1 MPTHITRHSTVVEGC
16 SSEMSSTSCPRFR
29 REAPPILKPSCELSR
44 MRQGILCA
52 CRPYSTIRLA
62 HFFRAVRFDRR
73 RSGMGPLGTSF
84 LRGCVFSRVRT
95 AQRLLAAEGISSQ
108 ALPRLQHGLAASAPG
123 VQPLVIYRTAIYAE
137 KWWQRGV
144 VCLLSQTQRLDSA
157 FLAYAQIA
165 YSTPGLCSQRIIV
178 LNDLIRRGFAS

>member
-1 MPTHITRHSTVVEGC
+1 MLVVHTQRSDWRT
-16 SSEMSSTSCPRFR
+16 SSGLFASIDGAREWGPWALLFSVVASSVVS
-29 REAPPILKPSCELSR
+29 
-44 MRQGILCA
+44 
-52 CRPYSTIRLA
+52 
-62 HFFRAVRFDRR
+62 V
-73 RSGMGPLGTSF
+73 
-84 LRGCVFSRVRT
+84 
-95 AQRLLAAEGISSQ
+95 QRLLAAEGISSQ
-108 ALPRLQHGLAASAPG
+108 ALARLQHGLAASAPG
-123 VQPLVIYRTAIYAE
+123 AQPLVIYRTAIYAE